1 MTISSTVRRAGPH
14 IGNGV
19 TTAFSFAFKV
29 FTSADVLVVQTV
41 TATGVDTT
49 KTLTTDYTVTLNA
62 DQNVSPGGTVT
73 MLVAP
78 PTGTTLVL
86 GSQVAN
92 LQPANLSNGGG
103 FYPSVINDGLD
114 RAVIQIQQLAEGAD
128 RSLKFPIGDDGT
140 ASDTIPSQ
148 TERASTFLAF
158 DASGNPISAAGMA
171 SVPATAYMA
180 TVLDDE
186 TAQAARNTLG
196 IDGLG
201 SAFRNRIING
211 AMLVAQRGTS
221 ATVTAGTAV
230 PTTSAGYP
238 CIDRWFVYSTGAN
251 VTAAQVGSGLA
262 TNRLQITG
270 AASVTAVG
278 VGQRIEQANSA
289 DLAGQTVTLSVDLA
303 NSLLTTVTWT
313 ASYANS
319 ADAFG
324 TIGTPTKT
332 QIATGTF
339 TVDTDPTRYSA
350 QITLPAGATTGI
362 EILFTVGAQVSG
374 TWTIGNV
381 QIERGTTAG
390 VYDPRPYGQELSLCQ
405 RYLPAFLPAGGTSM
419 VGPGQCVSTTAAR
432 VQFAFPVTPRVVPTG
447 ISATA
452 AGGFSVVTAGGSVT
466 CTSIVASTL
475 GHRIGRVEF
484 NVAAGL
490 TAGQACEGLASSTS
504 SILFTGCELP

>member
-1 MTISSTVRRAGPH
+1 MTVSTS
-14 IGNGV
+14 IN
-19 TTAFSFAFKV
+19 KV
-29 FTSADVLVVQTV
+29 FHNGNSVATVFAYPFRILDAAHLEVYVSTDGSTYTLVVDGGAGTYDYTITGVGNISGGDVTFNNPPPTVTQAVLLLRNVPLTQISDYVNGDEFPMDVLE
-41 TATGVDTT
+41 D
-49 KTLTTDYTVTLNA
+49 D
-62 DQNVSPGGTVT
+62 
-73 MLVAP
+73 
-78 PTGTTLVL
+78 
-86 GSQVAN
+86 
-92 LQPANLSNGGG
+92 
-103 FYPSVINDGLD
+103 LD
-114 RAVIQIQQLAEGAD
+114 KSMMCIQQLFEESS
-128 RSLKFPIGDDGT
+128 RSLQLPITSVYTNNIPEPEVSKALFTKADGT
-140 ASDTIPSQ
+140 GFEWLNVSNLGLA
-148 TERASTFLAF
+148 AVSTF
-158 DASGNPISAAGMA
+158 
-171 SVPATAYMA
+171 MA

-221 ATVTAGTAV
+221 ATVTAGTGV
-230 PTTSAGYP
+230 PTASAGYP
-238 CIDRWFVYSTGAN
+238 CVDRWFVYCTGAN

-278 VGQRIEQANSA
+278 IGQRIEQANSA

-313 ASYANS
+313 ASYATAAN
-319 ADAFG
+319 AFG

-339 TVDTDPTRYSA
+339 TVDANPTRYSA
-350 QITLPAGATTGI
+350 QITLPAGATTGL

-374 TWTIGNV
+374 TWQVGNV
-381 QIERGTTAG
+381 QIERGATAG

-452 AGGFSVVTAGGSVT
+452 AGGFSVVNASGNVA
-466 CTSIVASTL
+466 CTSLAASIL
-475 GHRIGRVEF
+475 GLRVGRVEF

>member
-1 MTISSTVRRAGPH
+1 MTVSAAASRNDYVGTGLVDTYTYSFRITSASDLRVTTRDTDGLETTLTYPTDYSVTGVGVFSGGTITLTAGVLALDYALTIRDDPTVQQDTDLRNQAGPYQEALEDALDY
-14 IGNGV
+14 V
-19 TTAFSFAFKV
+19 TRVVKSQ
-29 FTSADVLVVQTV
+29 ADVLDRALTLSE
-41 TATGVDTT
+41 TITGVSAE
-49 KTLTTDYTVTLNA
+49 LPAPVAGYALVWNA
-62 DQNVSPGGTVT
+62 TE
-73 MLVAP
+73 
-78 PTGTTLVL
+78 
-86 GSQVAN
+86 
-92 LQPANLSNGGG
+92 
-103 FYPSVINDGLD
+103 DGLQN
-114 RAVIQIQQLAEGAD
+114 AMPAGAPT
-128 RSLKFPIGDDGT
+128 S
-140 ASDTIPSQ
+140 
-148 TERASTFLAF
+148 AF
-158 DASGNPISAAGMA
+158 
-171 SVPATAYMA
+171 MA

-211 AMLVAQRGTS
+211 AMLVTQRATS

-230 PTTSAGYP
+230 PTASAGYP
-238 CIDRWFVYSTGAN
+238 CVDRWFVYSTGAN
-251 VTAAQVGSGLA
+251 VTAARVGSGLA

-278 VGQRIEQANSA
+278 IGQRIEQANSA

-303 NSLLTTVTWT
+303 NSLLTEVTWT
-313 ASYANS
+313 LSYANS

-339 TVDTDPTRYSA
+339 TVDANPTRYSA
-350 QITLPAGATTGI
+350 QITLPAGATTGL

-374 TWTIGNV
+374 TWQVGNV
-381 QIERGTTAG
+381 QIERGATAG
-390 VYDPRPYGQELSLCQ
+390 TFDPRSYGQELALCH

-452 AGGFSVVTAGGSVT
+452 AGGFSVVNAGGSVT